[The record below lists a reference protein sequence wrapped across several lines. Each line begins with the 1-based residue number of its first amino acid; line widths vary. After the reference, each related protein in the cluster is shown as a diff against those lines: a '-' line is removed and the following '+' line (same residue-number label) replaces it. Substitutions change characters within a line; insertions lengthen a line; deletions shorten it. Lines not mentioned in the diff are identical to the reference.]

1 MKKVIGARRSLGTA
15 LVRAVVPAL
24 PQVDRTLG
32 FSAILPDSAAIVN
45 PDDLKLYVL
54 TGSAADPLLHPAGI
68 AIGNVVLR
76 PRVTEFP
83 SRRLLNRGKTSTSP
97 EDGS

>member
-45 PDDLKLYVL
+45 PDDLKLYVM
-54 TGSAADPLLHPAGI
+54 TGSAADPLLHPARI
-68 AIGNVVLR
+68 AIGHVVLR
-76 PRVTEFP
+76 PRVTGF
-83 SRRLLNRGKTSTSP
+83 SSTRLLNRGKISTSP
-97 EDGS
+97 EGGS